1 MAEHDLGER
10 AAFADEITA
19 KTAARV
25 RSYFDSRY
33 DWNLL
38 RSLKNLVEQAI
49 RDYEHRAVLEL
60 VQNAHDAQSPGAR
73 RPNWSSV
80 SCAGPSLTRSTP
92 GARKNA
98 ACSAGQ

>member
-33 DWNLL
+33 DWNLS

-49 RDYEHRAVLEL
+49 RD
-60 VQNAHDAQSPGAR
+60 
-73 RPNWSSV
+73 SSTGPFSN
-80 SCAGPSLTRSTP
+80 SCRTLTTRSRLVRATA
-92 GARKNA
+92 GSWCASITTKGS
-98 ACSAGQ
+98 SAP